1 MEAQAL
7 TSWNIVALDPS
18 TDWTGAV
25 LLEYREDGAC
35 RLLEMT
41 AISGLSPRTNEPA
54 FAPSHNDLRAL
65 VNKMDR
71 TSYWLTGQ
79 LRQWQEDGR
88 VWDTVAYEDVMMF
101 KGGTAKTSQAL
112 IGATFRYLTNP
123 HFRGAILL
131 PILRVQACDATGT
144 RSVYMEPA
152 GKTDAEKKAKKARLK
167 AAVQASVCERFG
179 LVFPAGAYLPEEVE
193 AICDAAAV
201 GLAAGKK
208 LVEELRLERAK
219 ASQKTLRL
227 GGSRGPAKR
236 AKVAA

>member
-1 MEAQAL
+1 MEAREL
-7 TSWNIVALDPS
+7 TTWNIVALDPS

-25 LLEYREDGAC
+25 LLEYREDGAA

-41 AISGLSPRTNEPA
+41 AISGLSPRVNEPA
-54 FAPSHNDLRAL
+54 FATSHTNLRAL

-79 LRQWQEDGR
+79 LRTWQDDGR
-88 VWDTVAYEDVMMF
+88 AWEVVAFEDVRMF
-101 KGGTAKTSQAL
+101 NGGTALTSQAL

-123 HFRGAILL
+123 HFRGASLL

-167 AAVQASVCERFG
+167 SAVQAAICKRFG
-179 LVFPAGAYLPEEVE
+179 LSFPSGAYLPEEVE

-208 LVEELRLERAK
+208 LVEELRVERAK
-219 ASQKTLRL
+219 AAQKSLRL
-227 GGSRGPAKR
+227 GGSRGPAKK

>member
-1 MEAQAL
+1 MEASEL
-7 TSWNIVALDPS
+7 TTWNIVCLDPS

-25 LLEYREDGAC
+25 LLEYREDGAAT
-35 RLLEMT
+35 LLEMT

-54 FAPSHNDLRAL
+54 FASSHTDLRAL

-79 LRQWQEDGR
+79 LRIWQEDGR
-88 VWDTVAYEDVMMF
+88 SWDTVAFEDVMMF
-101 KGGTAKTSQAL
+101 KGGTAKVSQAL

-123 HFRGAILL
+123 HFRGASLM
-131 PILRVQACDATGT
+131 PILRIQACDATGT

-167 AAVQASVCERFG
+167 SAVQAAVCQRFS
-179 LVFPAGAYLPEEVE
+179 LSFPSGAYLPEEVE

-208 LVEELRLERAK
+208 LVEELRAERAK
-219 ASQKTLRL
+219 TAQKVMRI